1 MINRSFARAAAAAVL
16 VGGLALASLPPAWP
30 DAYPSRPIHLIVSF
44 PPGGTGDI
52 IGRIVANQLGIEL
65 NQSIVVENRPGA
77 GGTIGARDVVNA
89 DPDGYTL
96 TLGQTPE
103 IAVNPYFMKDVGY
116 DPVKDLQPIA
126 LAGVVPLALVVP
138 PNSPFSTVAQW
149 VAALRAN
156 QPLTFASAG
165 IGTPG
170 HLAGELLKL
179 KLDSKLVHVPYKGA
193 GPALNDVAGGQ
204 VDFYLPG
211 YPGAVPLVQG
221 GRVKMLAISTANRSP
236 LSPDT
241 PTVAE
246 ATEIADFDFTLW
258 AGFFGPRAL
267 PMDIATRL
275 NAAINKVILEPDIKE
290 RLHQT
295 GAAVSPL
302 SINQFTA
309 FVRSEI
315 DRYQTIIKAAD
326 LKPE

>member
-1 MINRSFARAAAAAVL
+1 MNRNSVTYAVAAAAFAI
-16 VGGLALASLPPAWP
+16 GLAFAAVPAWP
-30 DAYPSRPIHLIVSF
+30 ETYPSRPIHLIVSF

-52 IGRIVANQLGIEL
+52 IGRIIANQLSIEL
-65 NQSIVVENRPGA
+65 GQSIVVENRSGA

-89 DPDGYTL
+89 APDGYTL
-96 TLGQTPE
+96 TVGQTPE

-116 DPVKDLQPIA
+116 DPLKDLQPIA

-138 PNSPFSTVAQW
+138 PDSPFSTVAQW

-156 QPLTFASAG
+156 QPLTIASAG

-179 KLDSKLVHVPYKGA
+179 KLDHKLVHVPYKGA
-193 GPALNDVAGGQ
+193 GPALNDVAGSH
-204 VDFYLPG
+204 VDFYFPG
-211 YPGAVPLVQG
+211 YPGAVPLMQG
-221 GRVKMLAISTANRSP
+221 GKIKMLAISTAKRSP
-236 LSPDT
+236 LAPDM

-246 ATEIADFDFTLW
+246 ATGLANFDFTLW

-275 NAAINKVILEPDIKE
+275 NGAINKVILEPDIKA
-290 RLHQT
+290 RLQET
-295 GAAVSPL
+295 GAAVSAI

-309 FVRSEI
+309 FVRGEI
-315 DRYQTIIKAAD
+315 ERYRAIIKEAD
-326 LKPE
+326 IKAE

>member
-1 MINRSFARAAAAAVL
+1 MTGISTARVITTALLA
-16 VGGLALASLPPAWP
+16 GALAFAALPAWP
-30 DAYPSRPIHLIVSF
+30 DDYPNRPIHLIVSF

-52 IGRIVANQLGIEL
+52 IGRIVANQLSMEL

-96 TLGQTPE
+96 TVGQTPE

-116 DPVKDLQPIA
+116 DSQKDLQPIA
-126 LAGVVPLALVVP
+126 LLGVVPLALVVP
-138 PNSPFSTVAQW
+138 PNSPFSNLAQW

-156 QPLTFASAG
+156 QSLTFASAG

-204 VDFYLPG
+204 VDFYFPG

-221 GRVKMLAISTANRSP
+221 GRVKMLAISTAQRSQ
-236 LSPDT
+236 LAPDV

-246 ATEIADFDFTLW
+246 ATGIVDFDFTLW
-258 AGFFGPRAL
+258 AGIFAPRAL
-267 PMDIATRL
+267 PTNIATRL
-275 NAAINKVILEPDIKE
+275 NAAINKVIAEPDIKA
-290 RLHQT
+290 RLRET
-295 GAAVSPL
+295 GAAVTPL
-302 SINQFTA
+302 SINQFTV
-309 FVRSEI
+309 FMRSEI
-315 DRYQTIIKAAD
+315 DRYQAIIKAAD

>member
-1 MINRSFARAAAAAVL
+1 MTISTARAVAAAMLVL
-16 VGGLALASLPPAWP
+16 GLAGVAPPAWP
-30 DAYPSRPIHLIVSF
+30 DDYPSRPIHLIVSF

-52 IGRIVANQLGIEL
+52 IGRIVANQLSIEL

-89 DPDGYTL
+89 NPDGYML
-96 TLGQTPE
+96 TVGQTPE

-116 DPVKDLQPIA
+116 DPQQDLQPIA

-149 VAALRAN
+149 LAALRAN

-204 VDFYLPG
+204 VDFYFPG

-221 GRVKMLAISTANRSP
+221 GRVKMLAISTSSRSP
-236 LSPDT
+236 LAPDV

-246 ATEIADFDFTLW
+246 AAGIADFDFTLW

-275 NAAINKVILEPDIKE
+275 NAAINKVIVEPDIKA
-290 RLHQT
+290 RLQQT
-295 GAAVSPL
+295 GAVVTPL
-302 SINQFTA
+302 SINQFTV

-315 DRYQTIIKAAD
+315 ERYQAIIKDAK